1 MNRYGTFSAEPHS
14 AGLSRLRHGVVD
26 SITGRE
32 FDTVTLHT
40 AEKLAAL
47 LNEPSDCR
55 FNCRARREED
65 DLQGWKDR
73 DRDCPIP
80 EAGKRC
86 AKRYVAGERS
96 GLKDARPLGAR

>member
-1 MNRYGTFSAEPHS
+1 MKARYGTFSADS
-14 AGLSRLRHGVVD
+14 NLSKLRHGVLD

-32 FDTVTLHT
+32 YDTVTLYI
-40 AEKLAAL
+40 AEQLAAL

-55 FNCRARREED
+55 FNCRARREAD
-65 DLQGWKDR
+65 YLQGWKDR
-73 DRDCPIP
+73 DRNCPIP

-86 AKRYVAGERS
+86 AKRYVAGEPS